1 MVLLANNDMGKII
14 KPKPVKLI
22 MSIIS
27 SIEGLFSEA
36 KVVLS
41 DYFGP
46 IDMESPYQWFDFT
59 DYYLEEMGPNL
70 KQKLIS
76 FNQLIPPNTITNI
89 KAQSNQLEI
98 DFSRSQKPPNSMKN
112 NLVSR
117 PINFDPGYLTLN
129 KFILASTKNG
139 PARIYID
146 QGIYAEITLQFFKQ
160 SFQGHQWTYQNYQT
174 TCFIDFLNSVRKKYK
189 EQLKGL

>member
-1 MVLLANNDMGKII
+1 MGKTT

-22 MSIIS
+22 MSILS
-27 SIEGLFSEA
+27 SIEELFSEA
-36 KVVLS
+36 KIILN

-46 IDMESPYQWFDFT
+46 IDMESSYQLFDFT
-59 DYYLEEMGPNL
+59 DYYLKEMGNNL

-76 FNQLIPPNTITNI
+76 FDQLIPPNKIAQI
-89 KAQSNQLEI
+89 KKQSNQLEI
-98 DFSRSQKPPNSMKN
+98 NFSRKFSNSVKN
-112 NLVSR
+112 KFISR

-139 PARIYID
+139 PVRIYIND
-146 QGIYAEITLQFFKQ
+146 GIYAEITLQFFKQ

-174 TCFIDFLNSVRKKYK
+174 ACFIDFLNRAREKYK
-189 EQLKGL
+189 KQLKEL